1 MEHDQE
7 PSSPFPFFLRPLFPS
22 GGGGSRDFL
31 ALIWSGNSSIWAH
44 NLETGQGAAKFLGV
58 EAIEEIGEGIMVG
71 DAMLKGH
78 ETAKKS
84 FHFAAKLTHVGTGLT
99 AREYG
104 Q

>member
-1 MEHDQE
+1 
-7 PSSPFPFFLRPLFPS
+7 
-22 GGGGSRDFL
+22 
-31 ALIWSGNSSIWAH
+31 
-44 NLETGQGAAKFLGV
+44 
-58 EAIEEIGEGIMVG
+58 MVG

-84 FHFAAKLTHVGTGLT
+84 FHFAVKLTHVGTGLT